1 MRYLNCP
8 RCHLS
13 IEQRR
18 GRPALQDC
26 PRCVAKLGE
35 TTPLFRSPLPSSLL
49 LGGRTGDAGP
59 GPAVIAD
66 TGADPR

>member
-8 RCHLS
+8 CCHLS

-26 PRCVAKLGE
+26 PRCLAKLGE
-35 TTPLFRSPLPSSLL
+35 RTPLFASPLPFFL
-49 LGGRTGDAGP
+49 LGGSAQDAGR

-66 TGADPR
+66 PGADRR